1 MARTSRSVFQP
12 DALAFFRGLRRQ
24 NTKPWFEAHRDQY
37 LVAVRDP
44 LRQLVEEMDLRLAG
58 MAPEIIGD
66 PKRSAFR
73 IHRDIRFS
81 RDKSPYKTHAACWFY
96 HRDASRKV
104 GQDGEG
110 GSAGFYFHV
119 EPGASL
125 LGAGIWMPARPA
137 LARIRDRIAEDPDG
151 FSAIASDRALKRRFG
166 GLDDSAVLKRMPR
179 GYPEDHPAAGWLK
192 YQSFIMGRTLTDAEV
207 TGPRL
212 PTILEQDYARLLP
225 LVRWLNGALGLPPAK
240 RR

>member
-1 MARTSRSVFQP
+1 MFTP
-12 DALAFFRGLRRQ
+12 EALRFFRGLKRA
-24 NTKPWFEAHRDQY
+24 NTRPWFEAHRDQY
-37 LVAVRDP
+37 LACVRDP

-58 MAPEIIGD
+58 FAPEIIGD
-66 PKRSAFR
+66 PRRSAFR

-96 HRDASRKV
+96 HQDASRKV

-110 GSAGFYFHV
+110 GSAGFYFHL

-125 LGAGIWMPARPA
+125 VGGGIWMPARAA
-137 LARIRDRIAEDPDG
+137 LARIRKLMDARPAE
-151 FSAIASDRALKRRFG
+151 FHAIASDKALRRRFG

-179 GYPEDHPAAGWLK
+179 GFPEDHPAAAWLK
-192 YQSFIMGRTLTDAEV
+192 YQSFTMGRPLTDAEV
-207 TGPRL
+207 TGVRL
-212 PTILEQDYARLLP
+212 PTILEQEYTRLLP
-225 LVRWLNGALGLPPAK
+225 LVRWLNRALGLAPAT

>member
-1 MARTSRSVFQP
+1 MASTSRPIFTP
-12 DALAFFRGLRRQ
+12 DALRFFRGLKRA

-37 LVAVRDP
+37 LVSVRDP
-44 LRQLVEEMDLRLAG
+44 LRQLVEEIDLRLAG
-58 MAPEIIGD
+58 FAPEIIGD

-73 IHRDIRFS
+73 IHRDVRFS

-110 GSAGFYFHV
+110 GSAGFYFHI

-125 LGAGIWMPARPA
+125 VGGGIWMPARPA
-137 LARIRDRIAEDPDG
+137 LARIRDRMDESHDE
-151 FSAIASDRALKRRFG
+151 FHAIAADKTLRRRFG

-192 YQSFIMGRTLTDAEV
+192 YQSFTMGRSLTDTEV
-207 TGPRL
+207 TGSRL
-212 PTILEQDYARLLP
+212 PTILEQEYTRLVP
-225 LVRWLNGALGLPPAK
+225 LVRWLNRALGLATAS